1 MGFLSGLTEKV
12 FGGTDNSAQKA
23 QQQANAKSQA
33 FIEEQSRLA
42 RGDAN
47 YLYPQ
52 GDYARNQGINAAMSL
67 MGSAM
72 PTQMGMFQDGNVS
85 AQMQLLAG
93 LPQYQNAI
101 LGMPVNNQ
109 ALQPTRLSMPD
120 SSFYS
125 QKLPDFGMAQA
136 PQQGQSWGSPQ
147 GVQNQ
152 MQGQPI
158 PMQQSA
164 QGQYNGGQQE
174 INQLISMMLGGG
186 YGR

>member
-23 QQQANAKSQA
+23 QQQANARSQA
-33 FIEEQSRLA
+33 FIEEQARLA

-52 GDYARNQGINAAMSL
+52 GDYARNQGINAAMAL

-101 LGMPVNNQ
+101 LGAPVNYG
-109 ALQPTRLSMPD
+109 ALQPTRLAMPD

-125 QKLPDFGMAQA
+125 QRLPDFGMAQA
-136 PQQGQSWGSPQ
+136 PAPGQGWGAPQ
-147 GVQNQ
+147 VQTQ
-152 MQGQPI
+152 MQGGMI
-158 PMQQSA
+158 PLQ
-164 QGQYNGGQQE
+164 GGQQPG
-174 INQLISMMLGGG
+174 IDQAAANKIIGMMLGGS